1 MHGSFAVETLIASLQ
16 TISYIIR
23 RILCDFQM
31 HFSDVPRQ
39 KDKNPNIFIAYSIFD
54 RLQFWNDFEEQ
65 WTINNIAINFG

>member
-1 MHGSFAVETLIASLQ
+1 MHGSFAVETLKAPLQ
-16 TISYIIR
+16 AISYN
-23 RILCDFQM
+23 
-31 HFSDVPRQ
+31 VPCQ